1 MTAKMKNDVP
11 FQYLN
16 LIGLASKIF
25 LFQTQSFSSGK
36 SDQSSKMIHFQIPR
50 NHRSGAFY

>member
-1 MTAKMKNDVP
+1 MTAKIKNDVP